1 MNENGQLFVKYRAR
15 ISGPFTADEI
25 TRQANQGL
33 IGPLHRVS
41 ADQQSWLHLHEL
53 PRWKYLEDNGAQVDT
68 SRSVRPNAAETP
80 PPSVPPSFAPD
91 DDEPMDVELLD

>member
-15 ISGPFTADEI
+15 VSGPFTADEI

-41 ADQQSWLHLHEL
+41 ADQQTWLHLHEL
-53 PRWKYLEDNGAQVDT
+53 PRWQYLEDTGAQVDA
-68 SRSVRPNAAETP
+68 SRTVHPNAAEPQP
-80 PPSVPPSFAPD
+80 PPVPPSFARAD
-91 DDEPMDVELLD
+91 DDPMDVELLD